1 MSCIVG
7 ELQNGRV
14 LNVKIN
20 ISNQIIDF
28 VNEKLT
34 VFPYFFVNFE
44 KIQILK

>member
-1 MSCIVG
+1 MSGIVG

-34 VFPYFFVNFE
+34 YFRDFFAIFG
-44 KIQILK
+44 KFYF

>member
-1 MSCIVG
+1 MSGIVG

-34 VFPYFFVNFE
+34 YFREFFAIFGKFNF
-44 KIQILK
+44 

>member
-7 ELQNGRV
+7 ELQNGRL

-28 VNEKLT
+28 VNDNCGG
-34 VFPYFFVNFE
+34 VS
-44 KIQILK
+44 

>member
-34 VFPYFFVNFE
+34 CFRDFFANFG
-44 KIQILK
+44 KFNF